1 MNIIKSAGPALLL
14 IDFQK
19 GFDNIEYW
27 GGYRNNSNAEENAGD
42 ILSLWREKGLPVFH
56 IKHCSSNP
64 ASPLSE
70 TNAGN
75 QFKESLQPMNHEPV
89 IKKNV
94 NSAFIGTDLKE
105 LLQRARIT
113 NLVIVGLT
121 TDHCISTSARM
132 GGNFGFDTFIVSDA
146 TATFNKKGLQGQIY
160 PAELIHDT
168 ALASLNK
175 EFATI
180 VSTNFLKWR
189 VALDD
194 FDFALPLPATI
205 IKDKDWVADALS
217 MHQTRLLAS

>member
-1 MNIIKSAGPALLL
+1 MNIIKPAGPALLL

-27 GGYRNNSNAEENAGD
+27 GGHRNNSNAEENARE
-42 ILSLWREKGLPVFH
+42 ILSLWREKALPVFH

-64 ASPLSE
+64 TSPLNE
-70 TNAGN
+70 TNPGN
-75 QFKESLQPMNHEPV
+75 QFKESLKPMNHEPV

-94 NSAFIGTDLKE
+94 NSAFIGTNLKE

-113 NLVIVGLT
+113 KLVIVGLT

-132 GGNFGFDTFIVSDA
+132 GGNLGFDTFIVSDA

-160 PAELIHDT
+160 PADLIHDT

-189 VALDD
+189 VALGDL
-194 FDFALPLPATI
+194 DFALPPPATI
-205 IKDKDWVADALS
+205 IKNKDWVADALTI
-217 MHQTRLLAS
+217 HQSRLLAS